1 MVGIV
6 IVSHSALLA
15 AGVRELAEQMVQG
28 RVPIATAG
36 GIDDP
41 ENPIGTDALAVQ
53 AAIEQVYSDDG
64 VVVLMDLGSA
74 LMSAELALEL
84 LDPAQQANVF
94 LCAAPLVEGAMAA
107 VVQAS
112 VGSTAQEVLA
122 EAQSALAVKEG
133 QLGSYAGVA
142 ETPAGET
149 PTTSLAA
156 PPAAKAIT
164 LQIRNR
170 QGLHARPAA
179 LFVTTANQF
188 QAEISVHK
196 AGQQAN
202 AKSINQVATL
212 GARQGDEVTVR
223 ASGPDAAAALAA
235 IQALAEDDFGEKET
249 APPPVMEAP
258 RPAAPAGGDNA
269 WSGVAASPGVAV
281 GPAALYRPQL
291 PQVTRQHIDDPAG
304 EWQRLQSALTTAR
317 QELVAL
323 QAQATRQIGAADA
336 AIFAAHALILQDPEL
351 LANVQARISS
361 DGINAE
367 AAWHEAM
374 NELAATYQAL
384 DDAYMQARA
393 ADVRDVA
400 RRVLGQLMAMEMPSL
415 AFTRPVIL
423 VAADLT
429 PSDTARLDPAQIL
442 GICTE
447 LGGATAHSAIL
458 ARALGIPAVVGL
470 GSQVWQ
476 LASGQTVG
484 LDGSRGEVW
493 PQPDDGQLAVLQAR
507 RVAWQE
513 AQHAAQ
519 ATGRGAAITQDGRQI
534 EVAANIGGPRDVPVA
549 LDYGAEGVGLFRTE
563 FLFMDRPAPPDEAE
577 QLAAY
582 REVAAAMAP
591 RPVIIRTLDVGGD
604 KPLPYLDL
612 GREENPF
619 LGYRGIRFCLHR
631 PDIFKP
637 QLRAILRASQGHNLR
652 VMFPMIGTLAELRAA
667 RAMLAEAQ
675 AELRAENVPF
685 DEGLAV
691 GIMIE
696 VPSAVATA
704 DQLAGEADFFSIG
717 TNDLTQYVMAADRGN
732 ANVAGLANALQPAVL
747 RMIQQTVRAAHA
759 AGIWVGMCG
768 ELAGN
773 ALATPLLVGLGLD
786 ELSMSAPAL
795 PAVKAAVRGL
805 TMAEASAL
813 AGQVLAQVSVD
824 GVMALLGA

>member
-304 EWQRLQSALTTAR
+304 EWQRLQSALATAR

-513 AQHAAQ
+513 AQQAAQ